1 MSKIEEMIKR
11 LCPNGV
17 ERVPVWRYTAWDKKF
32 NAVDKSMQ
40 KSINKYKYL
49 LAKDL
54 EEIKDNSGDIRIL
67 YTTEE
72 IAYTTEEKAGNYIS
86 EGEVI
91 AIPWGGTP
99 SVKYYKGRFI
109 TGDNRIAT
117 SIDAEKLSNKYLYYV
132 LLDNMNTIS
141 KFYRGAGIK
150 HPSMFSILTLEI
162 PLPPLCIQREIISVL
177 DSFTTLIDKMKQEVK
192 LRKKQIEYYR
202 EKLLSFDEEIR
213 KLSFGKDFTLK
224 ARIGWQGLT
233 KKEYL
238 PDGEYKLITGTDFT
252 TNNTID
258 FDHCVY
264 VSKERY
270 EQDPYIQIKEDDV
283 LITKDGTLG
292 KIAYIS
298 ELPIPATLNGGVFVV
313 RGKTGEVTQRFLK
326 HYLISNNFK
335 NWIEQNH
342 TAGSIMHLT
351 QKLLEKFNI
360 PVPSPSTQED
370 IVSTLDAF
378 EQYISKLER
387 LITLREKQYAYYR
400 EKLLTFE

>member
-1 MSKIEEMIKR
+1 MRKVRLKDIGTFYSGLSGKSKKDFSDGNALLATYRNIFNNPVLNLDIKDTVVIGNGEKQNEVMYGDILFTGSSETPEEAGMSSVVMSEPKEKIYLNSFCFGFR
-11 LCPNGV
+11 LNNIIEVLPSYMGHLLRSEPVRKAISKTAFGV
-17 ERVPVWRYTAWDKKF
+17 TRF
-32 NAVDKSMQ
+32 N
-40 KSINKYKYL
+40 INKNFL
-49 LAKDL
+49 S
-54 EEIKDNSGDIRIL
+54 EI
-67 YTTEE
+67 
-72 IAYTTEEKAGNYIS
+72 
-86 EGEVI
+86 
-91 AIPWGGTP
+91 
-99 SVKYYKGRFI
+99 
-109 TGDNRIAT
+109 
-117 SIDAEKLSNKYLYYV
+117 
-132 LLDNMNTIS
+132 
-141 KFYRGAGIK
+141 
-150 HPSMFSILTLEI
+150 EI
-162 PLPPLCIQREIISVL
+162 PLPSLTIQREIVSML
-177 DSFTTLIDKMKQEVK
+177 DSFTMIIDKMKQEVV
-192 LRKKQIEYYR
+192 LRKKQMEYYR

-238 PDGEYKLITGTDFT
+238 PDGEFKLITGTDFT

-298 ELPIPATLNGGVFVV
+298 ELPMPATLNGGVFVV

-326 HYLISNNFK
+326 YYLISNNFK

-370 IVSTLDAF
+370 IVSTLDSF

>member
-1 MSKIEEMIKR
+1 MRKVRLKDIGTFYSGLSGKSKKDFSDGNALLATYRNIFNNPVLNLDIKDTVVIGNGEKQNEVMYGDILFTGSSETPEEAGMSSVVMSEPKEKIYLNSFCFGFR
-11 LCPNGV
+11 LNNIIEILPSYMGHLLRSEPVRKAISKTAFGV
-17 ERVPVWRYTAWDKKF
+17 TRF
-32 NAVDKSMQ
+32 N
-40 KSINKYKYL
+40 INKNFL
-49 LAKDL
+49 S
-54 EEIKDNSGDIRIL
+54 EI
-67 YTTEE
+67 
-72 IAYTTEEKAGNYIS
+72 
-86 EGEVI
+86 
-91 AIPWGGTP
+91 
-99 SVKYYKGRFI
+99 
-109 TGDNRIAT
+109 
-117 SIDAEKLSNKYLYYV
+117 
-132 LLDNMNTIS
+132 
-141 KFYRGAGIK
+141 
-150 HPSMFSILTLEI
+150 EI
-162 PLPPLCIQREIISVL
+162 PLPPLTIQREIVSVL
-177 DSFTTLIDKMKQEVK
+177 DSFTTLIDKMKQEVE
-192 LRKKQIEYYR
+192 LRKKQMEYYR

-298 ELPIPATLNGGVFVV
+298 ELPMPATLNGGVFVV

-370 IVSTLDAF
+370 IVSTLDSF

>member
-1 MSKIEEMIKR
+1 MRKVRLKDIGTFYSGLSGKSKKDFSDGNALLATYRNIFNNPVLNLDIKDTVVIGNGEKQNEVMYGDILFTGSSETPEEAGMSSVVMSEPKEKIYLNSFCFGFR
-11 LCPNGV
+11 LNNIIEVLPSYMGHLLRSEPVRKAISKTAFGV
-17 ERVPVWRYTAWDKKF
+17 TRF
-32 NAVDKSMQ
+32 N
-40 KSINKYKYL
+40 INKNFL
-49 LAKDL
+49 S
-54 EEIKDNSGDIRIL
+54 EI
-67 YTTEE
+67 
-72 IAYTTEEKAGNYIS
+72 
-86 EGEVI
+86 
-91 AIPWGGTP
+91 
-99 SVKYYKGRFI
+99 
-109 TGDNRIAT
+109 
-117 SIDAEKLSNKYLYYV
+117 
-132 LLDNMNTIS
+132 
-141 KFYRGAGIK
+141 
-150 HPSMFSILTLEI
+150 EI
-162 PLPPLCIQREIISVL
+162 PLPSLTIQREIVSML
-177 DSFTTLIDKMKQEVK
+177 DSFTMIIDKMKQEVV
-192 LRKKQIEYYR
+192 LRKKQMEYYR

-233 KKEYL
+233 KNEYL
-238 PDGEYKLITGTDFT
+238 QDGEYKLITGTDFT

-298 ELPIPATLNGGVFVV
+298 ELPMPATLNGGVFVV

-326 HYLISNNFK
+326 YYLISNNFK

-370 IVSTLDAF
+370 IVSTLDSF

>member
-1 MSKIEEMIKR
+1 MRKVRLKDIGTFYSGLSGKSKKDFSDGNALLATYRNIFNNPVLNLDIKDTVVIGNGEKQNEVMYGDILFTGSSETPEEAGMSSVVMSEPKEKIYLNSFCFGFR
-11 LCPNGV
+11 LNNIIEVLPSYMGHLLRSEPVRKAISKTAFGV
-17 ERVPVWRYTAWDKKF
+17 TRF
-32 NAVDKSMQ
+32 N
-40 KSINKYKYL
+40 INKNFL
-49 LAKDL
+49 S
-54 EEIKDNSGDIRIL
+54 EI
-67 YTTEE
+67 
-72 IAYTTEEKAGNYIS
+72 
-86 EGEVI
+86 
-91 AIPWGGTP
+91 
-99 SVKYYKGRFI
+99 
-109 TGDNRIAT
+109 
-117 SIDAEKLSNKYLYYV
+117 
-132 LLDNMNTIS
+132 
-141 KFYRGAGIK
+141 
-150 HPSMFSILTLEI
+150 EI
-162 PLPPLCIQREIISVL
+162 PLPPLSIQREIVSVL
-177 DSFTTLIDKMKQEVK
+177 DSFTTLIDKMKQEVE
-192 LRKKQIEYYR
+192 LRKKQMEYYR

-298 ELPIPATLNGGVFVV
+298 ELPMPATLNGGVFVV
-313 RGKTGEVTQRFLK
+313 RGKMGEVTQRFLK
-326 HYLISNNFK
+326 YYLISNNFK

-360 PVPSPSTQED
+360 PVPSPSTQEN
-370 IVSTLDAF
+370 IVSTLDSF

-387 LITLREKQYAYYR
+387 LITLREKQYVYYR

>member
-1 MSKIEEMIKR
+1 MRKVRLKDIGTFYSGLSGKSKKDFSD
-11 LCPNGV
+11 G
-17 ERVPVWRYTAWDKKF
+17 
-32 NAVDKSMQ
+32 NA
-40 KSINKYKYL
+40 L
-49 LAKDL
+49 LATYRNIFNNPVLNLD
-54 EEIKDNSGDIRIL
+54 IKDTVVIGNGEKQNEVMYGDIL
-67 YTTEE
+67 FTGSSETPEE
-72 IAYTTEEKAGNYIS
+72 AGMSSVVMSEPKEKIYLNSFCFGFRLNNIIEVLPSYMVHLLRS
-86 EGEVI
+86 E
-91 AIPWGGTP
+91 
-99 SVKYYKGRFI
+99 SVRK
-109 TGDNRIAT
+109 A
-117 SIDAEKLSNKYLYYV
+117 
-132 LLDNMNTIS
+132 IS
-141 KFYRGAGIK
+141 KTAFGVTRFNVNKTFLSEI
-150 HPSMFSILTLEI
+150 EI
-162 PLPPLCIQREIISVL
+162 PLPPLSVQREIVSVL
-177 DSFTTLIDKMKQEVK
+177 DSFTTLIDKMKQEVV
-192 LRKKQIEYYR
+192 LRKKRMEYYR
-202 EKLLSFDEEIR
+202 EKLLLFDEEIR

-238 PDGEYKLITGTDFT
+238 PDGEFKLITGTDFT

-298 ELPIPATLNGGVFVV
+298 ELPMPATLNGGVFVV

-326 HYLISNNFK
+326 YYLISNNFK

-370 IVSTLDAF
+370 IVSTLDSF

>member
-1 MSKIEEMIKR
+1 MRKVRLKDIGTFYSGLSGKSKKDFSDGNALLATYRNIFNNPVLNLDIKDTVVIGNGEKQNEVMYGDILFTGSSETPEEAGMSSVVMSEPKEKIYLNSFCFGFR
-11 LCPNGV
+11 LNNIIEVLPSYMGYLLRSEPVRKAISKTAFGV
-17 ERVPVWRYTAWDKKF
+17 TRF
-32 NAVDKSMQ
+32 N
-40 KSINKYKYL
+40 INKNFL
-49 LAKDL
+49 S
-54 EEIKDNSGDIRIL
+54 EI
-67 YTTEE
+67 
-72 IAYTTEEKAGNYIS
+72 
-86 EGEVI
+86 
-91 AIPWGGTP
+91 
-99 SVKYYKGRFI
+99 
-109 TGDNRIAT
+109 
-117 SIDAEKLSNKYLYYV
+117 
-132 LLDNMNTIS
+132 
-141 KFYRGAGIK
+141 
-150 HPSMFSILTLEI
+150 EI
-162 PLPPLCIQREIISVL
+162 PLPPLNIQREIVSVL
-177 DSFTTLIDKMKQEVK
+177 DSFTMLIDKMKQEVE
-192 LRKKQIEYYR
+192 LRKKQMEYYR
-202 EKLLSFDEEIR
+202 EKLLSFEEEIR

-233 KKEYL
+233 KNEYL
-238 PDGEYKLITGTDFT
+238 QGGEYKLITGTDFT
-252 TNNTID
+252 TNYTID

-298 ELPIPATLNGGVFVV
+298 ELPMPATLNGGVFVV
-313 RGKTGEVTQRFLK
+313 RGKTGKVTQRFLK
-326 HYLISNNFK
+326 YYLISNNFK

-360 PVPSPSTQED
+360 PVPSPSTQEN

>member
-1 MSKIEEMIKR
+1 MNKIEEMIKR

-117 SIDAEKLSNKYLYYV
+117 STDAEKLSNKYLYYV
-132 LLDNMNTIS
+132 LLDNMKTIS

-150 HPSMFSILTLEI
+150 HPSMYSILTLEI
-162 PLPPLCIQREIISVL
+162 PLPPLTIQHEIVSVL
-177 DSFTTLIDKMKQEVK
+177 DSFTTLIDKMKQEVE
-192 LRKKQIEYYR
+192 LRKKQMENYR
-202 EKLLSFDEEIR
+202 WMLFAKYKGEVQKMENFVL
-213 KLSFGKDFTLK
+213 LK
-224 ARIGWQGLT
+224 AG
-233 KKEYL
+233 K
-238 PDGEYKLITGTDFT
+238 
-252 TNNTID
+252 TI
-258 FDHCVY
+258 
-264 VSKERY
+264 SS
-270 EQDPYIQIKEDDV
+270 
-283 LITKDGTLG
+283 
-292 KIAYIS
+292 S
-298 ELPIPATLNGGVFVV
+298 ELSEIPNSKYRFKCYGGNGIRGYASNFIYEGNYAIIGRQGALCGSVNWVNEKFYATEHAVICFPKPNVESRFLYWLFVNSNLNQYKSQGAQPGLAVSRLNELCFSIPPLS
-313 RGKTGEVTQRFLK
+313 TQR
-326 HYLISNNFK
+326 S
-335 NWIEQNH
+335 
-342 TAGSIMHLT
+342 
-351 QKLLEKFNI
+351 
-360 PVPSPSTQED
+360 

>member
-1 MSKIEEMIKR
+1 MRKVRLKDIGTFYSGLSGKSKKDFSDGNALLATYRNIFNNPVLNLDIKDTVVIGNGEKQNEVMYGDILFTGSSETPEEAGMSSVVMSEPKEKIYLNSFCFGFR
-11 LCPNGV
+11 LNNIIEVLPSYMGYLLRSEPVRKAISKTAFGV
-17 ERVPVWRYTAWDKKF
+17 TRF
-32 NAVDKSMQ
+32 N
-40 KSINKYKYL
+40 INKNFL
-49 LAKDL
+49 S
-54 EEIKDNSGDIRIL
+54 EI
-67 YTTEE
+67 
-72 IAYTTEEKAGNYIS
+72 
-86 EGEVI
+86 
-91 AIPWGGTP
+91 
-99 SVKYYKGRFI
+99 
-109 TGDNRIAT
+109 
-117 SIDAEKLSNKYLYYV
+117 
-132 LLDNMNTIS
+132 
-141 KFYRGAGIK
+141 
-150 HPSMFSILTLEI
+150 EI
-162 PLPPLCIQREIISVL
+162 PLPPLNIQREIVSVL
-177 DSFTTLIDKMKQEVK
+177 DSFTMLIDKMKQEVE
-192 LRKKQIEYYR
+192 LRKKQMEYYR
-202 EKLLSFDEEIR
+202 EKMLSFEEEIR

-233 KKEYL
+233 KNEYL
-238 PDGEYKLITGTDFT
+238 QGGEYKLITGTDFT
-252 TNNTID
+252 TNYTID

-298 ELPIPATLNGGVFVV
+298 ELPMPATLNGGVFVV
-313 RGKTGEVTQRFLK
+313 RGKTGKVTQRFLK
-326 HYLISNNFK
+326 YYLISNNFK

-360 PVPSPSTQED
+360 PVPSPSTQEN

>member
-1 MSKIEEMIKR
+1 MRKVRLKDIGTFYSGLSGKSKKDFSDGNALLATYRNIFNNPVLNLDIKDTVVIGNGEKQNEVMYGDILFTGSSETPEEAGMSSVVMSEPKEKIYLNSFCFGFR
-11 LCPNGV
+11 LNNIIEILPSYMGHLLRSEPVRKAISKTAFGV
-17 ERVPVWRYTAWDKKF
+17 TRF
-32 NAVDKSMQ
+32 N
-40 KSINKYKYL
+40 INKNFL
-49 LAKDL
+49 S
-54 EEIKDNSGDIRIL
+54 EI
-67 YTTEE
+67 
-72 IAYTTEEKAGNYIS
+72 
-86 EGEVI
+86 
-91 AIPWGGTP
+91 
-99 SVKYYKGRFI
+99 
-109 TGDNRIAT
+109 
-117 SIDAEKLSNKYLYYV
+117 
-132 LLDNMNTIS
+132 
-141 KFYRGAGIK
+141 
-150 HPSMFSILTLEI
+150 EI
-162 PLPPLCIQREIISVL
+162 PLPPLTIQREIVSVL
-177 DSFTTLIDKMKQEVK
+177 DSFTMLIDKMKQEVE
-192 LRKKQIEYYR
+192 LRKKQMEYYR

-298 ELPIPATLNGGVFVV
+298 ELPMPATLNGGVFVV